1 MNDVNADRSEDHG
14 EYREMSPTTQLVH
27 SSSPSASK
35 AGLLNPPIHRAS
47 TIVYDTV
54 EDYVDRH
61 SRLYDGVIYGL
72 YGTETTFALA
82 SAIAKLER
90 GYQSVIT
97 SSGTAAIS
105 LSLSAFAK
113 AGDHIL
119 VIDTAYRSTRRFCD
133 EVLAGHGVA
142 VSYFS
147 PDVGGEIASLLQPN
161 TRMVFL
167 ETPGSLTFELA
178 DIRAITSVTRE
189 RGVITALD
197 NTWATPM
204 LFRPIEHGV
213 DISIAAATKY
223 LSGHSDVMLGAMTA
237 ASEDIY
243 KRLKDTAARWG
254 NSTSADDCYL
264 VQRGLRTL
272 DVRLERHQR
281 TALELTSWFA
291 RQPEV
296 QKVLYPALPSDPGY
310 EIWKRDFDGASGLF
324 GVLLTPMS
332 EPESSSFFNGLQLFK
347 MGASWGGFES
357 LMVPAWPLPVRSC
370 SRLEEGTL
378 IRVHAG
384 LEASADLICD
394 LEAAFARLRSAR
406 MNSAPQQFRNPAT
419 PRPAGLVG
427 TSKEHDRP

>member
-1 MNDVNADRSEDHG
+1 MNDVTAKRGDHG
-14 EYREMSPTTQLVH
+14 RPSGPLSGTTRLVH
-27 SSSPSASK
+27 SSSPSASE
-35 AGLLNPPIHRAS
+35 AGLLNPPVHRAS
-47 TIVYDTV
+47 TILYDTV
-54 EDYVDRH
+54 EDYIGRH

-82 SAIAKLER
+82 AAIAALER
-90 GYQSVIT
+90 GHQTVIT
-97 SSGTAAIS
+97 SSGTAAIA
-105 LSLSAFAK
+105 LSLAAYLK
-113 AGDHIL
+113 AGDHLL

-133 EVLAGHGVA
+133 EVLADYGVE
-142 VSYFS
+142 VSYF
-147 PDVGGEIASLLQPN
+147 PPEIGGDIVSLIRPN

-167 ETPGSLTFELA
+167 ETPGSLTFEVA

-189 RGVITALD
+189 RGIVTALD

-237 ASEDIY
+237 ASEKVY

-254 NSTSADDCYL
+254 NSASADDCYL
-264 VQRGLRTL
+264 VHRGLRTL

-281 TALELTSWFA
+281 TALELTAWFA

-296 QKVLYPALPSDPGY
+296 RRLLYPALASDPGH

-324 GVLLTPMS
+324 GVLLDPMG
-332 EPESSSFFNGLQLFK
+332 PEETSTFFNRLELFK
-347 MGASWGGFES
+347 LGASWGGFES
-357 LMVPAWPLPVRSC
+357 LMVPAWPPPVRSC
-370 SRLEEGTL
+370 SEVEEGSL

-384 LEASADLICD
+384 LESVEDLICD
-394 LEAAFARLRSAR
+394 LEAAFARLRSVRDA
-406 MNSAPQQFRNPAT
+406 
-419 PRPAGLVG
+419 
-427 TSKEHDRP
+427 